1 MKKNEKKSWAG
12 RFITKSGSAVS
23 EEPPFSLEDMF
34 SGRKP
39 DQNPAEERLKP
50 VLHFTRKFRVEGE
63 LSRAV
68 LTITAHG
75 VYHAEINGR
84 EADDS
89 VLAPDF
95 TSYGS
100 FLQYQVLDVT
110 ELVRQGENC
119 LDVLVA
125 DGWYSGRISVQGGSA
140 QFGTTPALLLDLE
153 LKYSDGRSKTIG
165 SDCDFTVKDSYIRY
179 SDIQIGEMQDL
190 VLKNDEGIGE
200 HAVLLEGEDDYDVLC
215 PQEGPQ
221 VRRHQIL
228 SAVKIWREDD
238 GFIVDFGQVIAGR
251 VRLCA
256 AFPKGREVVIE
267 HAEVLDEDGRFFS
280 NIVGRNKDQRDVVVG
295 RGDFETFEPLFTFHG
310 FRYARIRG
318 LYSLEKDQ
326 IKAVVIFSDMKETGS
341 IHVSDPDVERLL
353 ENIRWSQR
361 GNMISIPTDC
371 PQRERMGWTGDMQVF
386 APASTFYYDTEEL
399 ISRWLHCVRSDQQAD
414 GEIPDYSPIPR
425 DFLENTG
432 FTGSLSSAGW
442 GDAIIMVPW
451 TMYQRYGHRKILE
464 DNLDAMVSWHEY
476 ERRSAAG
483 GKTGT
488 DRYVWDNKFNYG
500 DWMFPSFMMENP
512 NPMKTSEVTRDLV
525 GTVFLAHSAELLGK
539 IFEVLEKDGSDFF
552 EYAENVRSAFTER
565 FVTEDGRL
573 KNDYQGCYVL
583 AIAFDMVSDDVRK
596 LLAKRLAEMIVEN
609 GCRLDT
615 GFLSVPYLLDVLCDN
630 GYEEL
635 ATRLFMQKKC
645 PSWLY
650 EVEKGA
656 TTIWESWAC
665 ITPDGHVGTFSFNHY
680 AMGCVLDWFVRRV
693 CGLRMLT
700 PGGRMIAVNP
710 DVDLSMDFEL
720 EYRTEYGKVRISKVG
735 ENIDVETTGEIEV
748 VR

>member
-1 MKKNEKKSWAG
+1 MKKNEKRRWTG
-12 RFITKSGSAVS
+12 RFITGAGSEVNA
-23 EEPPFSLEDMF
+23 EPPFSLADMF
-34 SGRKP
+34 SGKKP
-39 DQNPAEERLKP
+39 DQKPVEERLKP
-50 VLHFTRKFRVEGE
+50 VLHFTRSFRVEGR
-63 LSRAV
+63 LSKAV

-75 VYHAEINGR
+75 VYHAEVNGR
-84 EADDS
+84 EVDDA

-100 FLQYQVLDVT
+100 FLQYQEIDVT
-110 ELVRQGENC
+110 ELVRQGENS

-125 DGWYSGRISVQGGSA
+125 DGWYAGRISVQGGSA
-140 QFGTTPALLLDLE
+140 QFGTTPALLSDLE
-153 LKYSDGRSKTIG
+153 LEYSDGRSETIG
-165 SDCDFTVKDSYIRY
+165 SDSDFTVRDSYIRY

-190 VLKNDEGIGE
+190 GLKDDEGAGE
-200 HAVLLEGEDDYDVLC
+200 HAVLLGSEADYDVLC

-221 VRRHQIL
+221 VRRQQIL
-228 SAVKIWREDD
+228 SAVKVWREDD
-238 GFIVDFGQVIAGR
+238 SFIVDFGQVIAGR
-251 VRLCA
+251 VRLSA
-256 AFPKGREVVIE
+256 AFPKGRKVVIE
-267 HAEVLDEDGRFFS
+267 HSEVLDESGRFLS

-295 RGDFETFEPLFTFHG
+295 RGMQETFEPLFTFHG
-310 FRYARIRG
+310 FRYARISG
-318 LYSLEKDQ
+318 LDSLEKDQ
-326 IKAVVIFSDMKETGS
+326 VRAVVIFSDMKETGS

-353 ENIRWSQR
+353 ENIKWSQR

-386 APASTFYYDTEEL
+386 APASTFYYDTEGL
-399 ISRWLHCVRSDQQAD
+399 ISRWLRCVRADQQDD
-414 GEIPDYSPIPR
+414 GEILDYSPAPR
-425 DFLENTG
+425 DFFENTG

-442 GDAIIMVPW
+442 GDAVIMVPW

-476 ERRSAAG
+476 ERRSAAE
-483 GKTGT
+483 GKTGQ

-512 NPMKTSEVTRDLV
+512 DPMKTSEVTRELV
-525 GTVFLAHSAELLGK
+525 GTAFLAHSSELLGK
-539 IFEVLEKDGSDFF
+539 IFEVLGKDGSDFF
-552 EYAENVRSAFTER
+552 EYAANVRSAFTER
-565 FVTEDGRL
+565 FVTDDGRL
-573 KNDYQGCYVL
+573 RNDYQGCYVL
-583 AIAFDMVSDDVRK
+583 ALAFDMVPDGVRK
-596 LLAKRLAEMIVEN
+596 SLAKRLAEMIEEN

-630 GYEEL
+630 GYEKL
-635 ATRLFMQKKC
+635 AAGLFMQDEC

-650 EVEKGA
+650 EVKKGA
-656 TTIWESWAC
+656 TTLWESWAC

-693 CGLRMLT
+693 CGLRLLT
-700 PGGRMIAVNP
+700 PGGRRIAVNP

-720 EYRTEYGKVRISKVG
+720 EYRTEYGKIRIARDG
-735 ENIDVETTGEIEV
+735 DTLDFETTGEIEV